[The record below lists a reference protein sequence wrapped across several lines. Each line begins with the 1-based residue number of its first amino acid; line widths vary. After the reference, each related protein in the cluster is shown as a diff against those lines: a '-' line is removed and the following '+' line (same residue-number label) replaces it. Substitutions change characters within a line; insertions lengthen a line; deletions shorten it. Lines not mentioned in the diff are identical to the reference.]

1 MAFYQILHLCVQS
14 GKDFLVRGDE
24 SRLGAIASCQVL
36 RGNNGNRISC
46 IGTNKKYLAVIYGV
60 LDRMDYADSWVY
72 DEYPD
77 QMSLLRLVETILRLI
92 PEKTNMTRE
101 NQRNLLQI
109 LLYDEILRRRQ
120 MNGRQ
125 QGGRNIFG
133 LSMDGKQ
140 FKLD

>member
-1 MAFYQILHLCVQS
+1 MDQRPPLPFFMTYPM
-14 GKDFLVRGDE
+14 FLQDE
-24 SRLGAIASCQVL
+24 
-36 RGNNGNRISC
+36 
-46 IGTNKKYLAVIYGV
+46 TNQGRSYDEREYMRQMYPMEAKQYLAVIYGV

-77 QMSLLRLVETILRLI
+77 QMALLRLVETILRLI

>member
-1 MAFYQILHLCVQS
+1 MDQRPPLPFFMTYPIFLQNETNQ
-14 GKDFLVRGDE
+14 GKNYDE
-24 SRLGAIASCQVL
+24 RDYMRQMYPLEAKQ
-36 RGNNGNRISC
+36 
-46 IGTNKKYLAVIYGV
+46 YLAVIYGV

>member
-1 MAFYQILHLCVQS
+1 MEQRPPQPFFMTYP
-14 GKDFLVRGDE
+14 GFLEGETNSWGSYDE
-24 SRLGAIASCQVL
+24 RDYMRQMYPLEAK
-36 RGNNGNRISC
+36 R
-46 IGTNKKYLAVIYGV
+46 YLAVIYGV
-60 LDRMDYADSWVY
+60 LDRMDYSDSWVY

-77 QMSLLRLVETILRLI
+77 QMALLRLVETILRLI

-101 NQRNLLQI
+101 SQRNLLQI

-125 QGGRNIFG
+125 QDGKNIFG
-133 LSMDGKQ
+133 LSMVGKQ